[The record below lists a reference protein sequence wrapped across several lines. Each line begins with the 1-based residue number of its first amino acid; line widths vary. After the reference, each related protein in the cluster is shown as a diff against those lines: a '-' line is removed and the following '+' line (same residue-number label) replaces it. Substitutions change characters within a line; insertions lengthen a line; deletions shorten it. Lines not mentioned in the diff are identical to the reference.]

1 MTTWRSRLSLTALIG
16 LSLVALTG
24 FGCRQSSTAG
34 ESGANTI
41 VVWGLWQ
48 DSTMM
53 APIIDAFQKQY
64 GVKVDYKKIA
74 SVATYQTTLLQALA
88 QGQGPD
94 VFVIHHTWVTSKS
107 GLMSPAPK
115 EIVNAK
121 NVQDEFVDVV
131 NKDLVQNGS
140 VYALPT
146 SVDNLALYYNK
157 DLFNAASIA
166 QPPKTWDEFQADT
179 QQITQVSRLGII
191 TQSAAAL
198 GAAANVNRGMDI
210 LQALML
216 QSGLSIFDP
225 PKNQSDIASD
235 VGHQALT
242 FYTDFSNKSKK
253 VFTWDLQQDYSLD
266 AFASGKTAMMISYS
280 YNLPTIQAKNP
291 RLNMG
296 IAPLPQIAGAN
307 TPITLAS
314 YWPFAVASN
323 SRFPKTAWQ
332 FVRFL
337 TSDPQVVA
345 LNAAQKTPPAR
356 RSDIDALKND
366 PIMGVFASQA
376 LQATSWPR
384 LDIDS
389 SDAIFNKMID
399 DVVTGTAT
407 VDAALHQAQDQLQAI
422 KPTNANAAP

>member
-1 MTTWRSRLSLTALIG
+1 MTHLRSRLLLTALVA
-16 LSLVALTG
+16 LSVVALTG
-24 FGCRQSSTAG
+24 FGCRQSSTTG
-34 ESGANTI
+34 EKNASTI

-48 DSTMM
+48 NSTMM

-74 SVATYQTTLLQALA
+74 SVATYQTSLLQALA

-107 GLMSPAPK
+107 GIMSPAPND
-115 EIVNAK
+115 IVSEAD
-121 NVQDEFVDVV
+121 VQKEFVDVV
-131 NKDLVQNGS
+131 DKDLVQNGA

-157 DLFNAASIA
+157 DLFNAAGLA
-166 QPPKTWDEFQADT
+166 QPPKTWDEFQTDV
-179 QQITQVSRLGII
+179 QQLTQVSRLGVI
-191 TQSAAAL
+191 TQSGAAL
-198 GAAANVNRGMDI
+198 GAAANINRSMDI

-216 QSGLSIFDP
+216 QSGLNIF
-225 PKNQSDIASD
+225 NTQTSQSDISSD
-235 VGHQALT
+235 VGKQALT
-242 FYTDFSNKSKK
+242 FYTDFTNKSKK

-280 YNLPTIQAKNP
+280 YNMPTIQAKNP

-296 IAPLPQIAGAN
+296 IAPLPQIAGAT
-307 TPITLAS
+307 TPMTLAS
-314 YWPFAVASN
+314 YWPFAVATT
-323 SRFPKTAWQ
+323 SRFPRTAWE

-337 TSDPQVVA
+337 TNDPQVVA
-345 LNAAQKTPPAR
+345 LNAAQGTPPAR
-356 RSDIDALKND
+356 RNDITALKND
-366 PIMGVFASQA
+366 PIMGVFATQA

-389 SDAIFNKMID
+389 SDAIFNKLVD
-399 DVVTGTAT
+399 DVVTGASTIDTA
-407 VDAALHQAQDQLQAI
+407 LSQAKDQLEAI
-422 KPTNANAAP
+422 KKPNVTQ